1 MGGLRLRA
9 QRPPHGR
16 LPQQKAPRGQDGSY
30 LFRDTEAQRKS
41 PLQMKSLDMP
51 RGACGARGLLL
62 MWKSP
67 AVVVRAG
74 LFLIRSAKRGR

>member
-16 LPQQKAPRGQDGSY
+16 LPQKKLLEAKNGSY

-41 PLQMKSLDMP
+41 SLQMESVEMAS
-51 RGACGARGLLL
+51 GACGAPG
-62 MWKSP
+62 SP
-67 AVVVRAG
+67 PHVEKP
-74 LFLIRSAKRGR
+74 RSRRPGGAFPDQISEEGR